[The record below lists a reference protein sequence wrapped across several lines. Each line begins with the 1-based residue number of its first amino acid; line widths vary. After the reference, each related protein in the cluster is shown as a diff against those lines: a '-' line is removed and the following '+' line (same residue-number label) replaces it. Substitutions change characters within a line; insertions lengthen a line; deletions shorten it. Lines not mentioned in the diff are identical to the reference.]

1 MNPESISFWADV
13 GTIFLVCNVFLLTLV
28 MGVALGFGWWYLRK
42 GRKAL
47 GVPLLMG
54 QVYALRVQHVT
65 MKVSDTVANVPIQ
78 IHSATTQVT
87 TTARVLK
94 NSLARAMEK

>member
-1 MNPESISFWADV
+1 MNPEALSFWADV
-13 GTIFLVCNVFLLTLV
+13 GAIFLVCNVFLLTLV
-28 MGVALGFGWWYLRK
+28 MGAALGFGWWYLRK

-54 QVYALRVQHVT
+54 QVYTLRVQHAT
-65 MKVSDTVANVPIQ
+65 MKVTDTVANVPIQ
-78 IHSATTQVT
+78 IHSATTQVM

-94 NSLARAMEK
+94 NSLQRSMK